1 MMTPEDVIKVMR
13 HAAGE
18 LADHFHFL
26 RFDKLRL
33 GQFRLGIGLRRPRLR
48 PSNLRVVAGHVLDL
62 MIAAHDSIPAHFISL
77 SKDGI
82 R

>member
-1 MMTPEDVIKVMR
+1 MR

-48 PSNLRVVAGHVLDL
+48 PSNLRVVAGHVL
-62 MIAAHDSIPAHFISL
+62 I
-77 SKDGI
+77 
-82 R
+82 